1 MYGPDKCNDYY
12 DELIKQRIA
21 EALKN
26 QSRKERLDRR
36 ELESWVEADKE
47 RRKLKNRIK
56 RLYTRIRRIFK

>member
-1 MYGPDKCNDYY
+1 MDDKYY

-47 RRKLKNRIK
+47 RRRLKNRIK
-56 RLYTRIRRIFK
+56 RIYIKIKETFI